1 MTERKLLY
9 SRQLPGGGWV
19 TLEAEPLADELAA
32 VQPDAPEMP
41 ALPTS
46 APTVHEPSPDT
57 RVVLRVERRT
67 DAGRRAGHAA
77 PVIAEAVAPSETVAF
92 EQLLPIAANNV
103 QLAQRILRWQ
113 ADRRGDGMM
122 R

>member
-19 TLEAEPLADELAA
+19 TLEAESLESERA
-32 VQPDAPEMP
+32 V
-41 ALPTS
+41 
-46 APTVHEPSPDT
+46 PTVAEPGAGAPDGAA

-67 DAGRRAGHAA
+67 DPVRRSGHAP

-92 EQLLPIAANNV
+92 DQLYPIAASNV

-113 ADRRGDGMM
+113 ADRRSDGMM

>member
-1 MTERKLLY
+1 MTESKLLY

-19 TLEAEPLADELAA
+19 TLESESPEAGHAAAADAAATSSAAEPA
-32 VQPDAPEMP
+32 
-41 ALPTS
+41 
-46 APTVHEPSPDT
+46 

-67 DAGRRAGHAA
+67 DPVRRSGHAP

-92 EQLLPIAANNV
+92 DTLYPIAASNV

>member
-1 MTERKLLY
+1 MTESKLLY

-19 TLEAEPLADELAA
+19 TLEAESPAAAAAAAADAA
-32 VQPDAPEMP
+32 AEP
-41 ALPTS
+41 A
-46 APTVHEPSPDT
+46 

-67 DAGRRAGHAA
+67 DPVRRSGHAP

-92 EQLLPIAANNV
+92 DTLYPIAASNV

-113 ADRRGDGMM
+113 ADRRGGGMM

>member
-19 TLEAEPLADELAA
+19 TLEAESLDGELVLPPIAEPAPQAA
-32 VQPDAPEMP
+32 GDA
-41 ALPTS
+41 S
-46 APTVHEPSPDT
+46 T

-67 DAGRRAGHAA
+67 DPVRRAGHAA
-77 PVIAEAVAPSETVAF
+77 PVIAEAIAPSETVAF
-92 EQLLPIAANNV
+92 DKLYPIAANNV

-113 ADRRGDGMM
+113 ADRRSDGMM

>member
-1 MTERKLLY
+1 MTESKLLY

-19 TLEAEPLADELAA
+19 TLEAEVPGASQAAAGPADT
-32 VQPDAPEMP
+32 
-41 ALPTS
+41 PTS
-46 APTVHEPSPDT
+46 TSAAESA

-67 DAGRRAGHAA
+67 DPVRRSGHAP

-92 EQLLPIAANNV
+92 DTLYPIAASNV